1 MNPLSVKSGRVRL
14 QRLGLTLVELMVTV
28 AITAVLIAVA
38 VPSMQ
43 QMIAKRRVAGVVNE
57 LATDLRYLRS
67 LSVQKAVMVQLDFGS
82 NSASTCYVLSTNEFV
97 DIADCDCTDPTSCN
111 GVGPAATAVK
121 TVTLQRSDGVTV
133 SSNGS
138 PIRFTGPGAMP
149 YLLYGSAT
157 ITATVSSSLGGVAR
171 VWTNATG
178 RAFSCS
184 VSGQESSFPA
194 C

>member
-1 MNPLSVKSGRVRL
+1 MNPLSVKSGQVRL

-67 LSVQKAVMVQLDFGS
+67 LGAQKAVRVQLDFGS
-82 NSASTCYVLSTNEFV
+82 NLTSACYVLSLNPQTEEP
-97 DIADCDCTDPTSCN
+97 CDCTNSASCN
-111 GVGPAATAVK
+111 GVGFAPLAVK
-121 TVTLQRSDGVTV
+121 TVTLPISDGLTV
-133 SSNGS
+133 SSDVSSLEFYG
-138 PIRFTGPGAMP
+138 PIAMP
-149 YLLYGSAT
+149 RGMALGGVL
-157 ITATVSSSLGGVAR
+157 IIATVSSSLGGTAR
-171 VWTNATG
+171 VWINETG
-178 RAFSCS
+178 RAVSCS
-184 VSGQESSFPA
+184 VSGQENNFPA